1 LYSAMDILSS
11 IFGGGENK
19 ELEYLRVTGNYDFHI
34 HPEVAGVLPYHTCSV
49 AIKVYRDSSKL
60 AQLDFD
66 CEWYRI
72 IEGRCYPIEDNEE
85 EFYVFNPYD
94 IGASIKAVV
103 TVEDQRSSGVAEVVF
118 GPIKMDPS
126 LRPHVKETVLHHG
139 GEFDIRIIGIDEELI
154 DDNSNYTS
162 KLILKTSDLVFSIVA
177 QEGQLEAQQIKVA
190 FENSI
195 AFRVECDTH
204 DDRAMEVFFDEG
216 DLERSVK
223 VQFVSRAARDL
234 FILAMRIIKILRI
247 SCITDMVNSYGQIL
261 NKQWVP
267 KRLNTDDGDEY
278 FQRFKEDGEML
289 RSALKMIIEANKTLT
304 HDNEKLEDA
313 IEHLEHDLE
322 SSIAE
327 FSKLLQQVQERGPID
342 LQQFEEKSRI
352 IGKDSSVL
360 LDKLRNDP
368 TSNFQSKKSSKDE
381 NVHERKLEELRQIN
395 QIKTQ
400 IEEQKKLKKM
410 LEDELAKSRGGVRG
424 PSSDFMA
431 NNLSR
436 SEVGF
441 GKKKQHEDEEDAVE
455 MSLDNVLADLEVV
468 DYKKYKIADEEIELY
483 KETMKLRLA
492 FSEEKRSHETL
503 KSNMEFISQ
512 LRKTCIERPGTIDIS
527 NLTLP
532 EEAESAAIQKN
543 PAALARL
550 LAGILQENKMLA
562 QKCMECNKAHLLEEQ
577 SSQELVKLRL
587 QYLLKKNTS
596 LDDQTEKAE
605 EELGAKIVER
615 FQQLEQLKS
624 STVSSATF
632 GGQATS
638 VSKAPIVKPEGPS
651 KKKEIE
657 ELQERIRLIQQQ
669 NAIKAKKVEEEKA
682 RIPVIKSELE
692 KALAEKKTLQ
702 EKAERVKQ
710 LQAEMGELVKK
721 MEQLGG
727 EATDGGA
734 ETAED
739 KKTLT
744 PDEDVFASGMDRDSL
759 LLDSHLEPKEPN
771 KAVASTALNAEPIG
785 KPVGETIPPNLE
797 MKKKAEPVEESA
809 N

>member
-1 LYSAMDILSS
+1 MDLLSS

-19 ELEYLRVTGNYDFHI
+19 ELEYLKVTGNYDFHI
-34 HPEVAGVLPYHTCSV
+34 HPEVSGILPYHMSTV
-49 AIKVYRDSSKL
+49 AIKVYRDASKL
-60 AQLDFD
+60 AQVDFD
-66 CEWYRI
+66 CEWFRI
-72 IEGRCYPIEDNEE
+72 IEGRAYPIEDNEE

-94 IGASIKAVV
+94 IGACIKAVV
-103 TVEDQRSSGVAEVVF
+103 TVEDPRCTGIAEVIF

-139 GEFDIRIIGIDEELI
+139 GEFDIRIIGIDEEFI

-162 KLILKTSDLVFSIVA
+162 KLVLKTSELMFNLAGI
-177 QEGQLEAQQIKVA
+177 EGNTEPQQVKVA

-195 AFRVECDTH
+195 AFRIECDTH
-204 DDRAMEVFFDEG
+204 DDKCLEVFFDQGEV
-216 DLERSVK
+216 ERSIK
-223 VQFVSRAARDL
+223 VQFVSRTARDL
-234 FILAMRIIKILRI
+234 FILSLRIMKILRI

-267 KRLNTDDGDEY
+267 KRLNTEDGEEY

-289 RSALKMIIEANKTLT
+289 RAALKMIIEANKTLT
-304 HDNEKLEDA
+304 QDNEKLEEA

-327 FSKLLQQVQERGPID
+327 FSKLLHQVQERGPVD
-342 LQQFEEKSRI
+342 LQQFEERSRM
-352 IGKDSSVL
+352 IGKDSSVV

-395 QIKTQ
+395 TIKSQ

-410 LEDELAKSRGGVRG
+410 LEDELAKMRGGKPAG
-424 PSSDFMA
+424 GEFGA

-436 SEVGF
+436 SELGF
-441 GKKKQHEDEEDAVE
+441 GRKKQADDEEDAVE

-468 DYKKYKIADEEIELY
+468 DYKKYKIAEEEIELY
-483 KETMKLRLA
+483 KETMRLRLA

-512 LRKTCIERPGTIDIS
+512 LRKTCIERPNTISIGS
-527 NLTLP
+527 LTLP
-532 EEAESAAIQKN
+532 EEAEAPAVQKN

-550 LAGILQENKMLA
+550 LAGILQENKVLA

-615 FQQLEQLKS
+615 FQMLEQLKS

-632 GGQATS
+632 GGPATKNE
-638 VSKAPIVKPEGPS
+638 VIKEQVAPKSS

-657 ELQERIRLIQQQ
+657 ELQEKIKTIRQQ
-669 NAIKAKKVEEEKA
+669 NAIKTKQVEEEKTK
-682 RIPVIKSELE
+682 IPQIKSELE
-692 KALAEKKTLQ
+692 KALAEKKVLQ
-702 EKAERVKQ
+702 EKADKVKQ
-710 LQAEMGELVKK
+710 LQAEMSELVKK
-721 MEQLGG
+721 MESL
-727 EATDGGA
+727 GGA
-734 ETAED
+734 ESPAEPATIEGV
-739 KKTLT
+739 KPTEAET
-744 PDEDVFASGMDRDSL
+744 EEIFASGLDRDSVM
-759 LLDSHLEPKEPN
+759 LDSQLNAPEQVKH
-771 KAVASTALNAEPIG
+771 VVSTALVTET
-785 KPVGETIPPNLE
+785 PVVEKNPADTPEGEIE
-797 MKKKAEPVEESA
+797 MKKKSAPVEETA

>member
-1 LYSAMDILSS
+1 MDLLSS

-34 HPEVAGVLPYHTCSV
+34 HPEITGILPYHLSTV
-49 AIKVYRDSSKL
+49 AIKVYRDASKL

-66 CEWYRI
+66 CEWFRI
-72 IEGRCYPIEDNEE
+72 IEGRCYPIEDNDE

-94 IGASIKAVV
+94 IGACIKAVV
-103 TVEDQRSSGVAEVVF
+103 TVEDPRSNGMAEIIF

-139 GEFDIRIIGIDEELI
+139 GEFDIRLLGLDEEFI
-154 DDNSNYTS
+154 DDNSNYSS
-162 KLILKTSDLVFSIVA
+162 KLVLKTSELTFNLTG

-195 AFRVECDTH
+195 AFHIECDSH
-204 DDRAMEVFFDEG
+204 DDKCIEVFFEEG

-223 VQFVSRAARDL
+223 VQFVSRTARDL
-234 FILAMRIIKILRI
+234 LILSFRIIKILRI

-267 KRLNTDDGDEY
+267 KRLNTDDGDDY
-278 FQRFKEDGEML
+278 FQRFKEDGETL
-289 RSALKMIIEANKTLT
+289 RAALKMIIEANKTLT
-304 HDNEKLEDA
+304 QDNEKLEEA

-327 FSKLLQQVQERGPID
+327 FSKLLHQVQERGPVD
-342 LQQFEEKSRI
+342 LHQFEEKSRM
-352 IGKDSSVL
+352 IGKDSSVV

-424 PSSDFMA
+424 PSSDFLA

-441 GKKKQHEDEEDAVE
+441 GKKRGDDDDDAAE

-468 DYKKYKIADEEIELY
+468 DYKKYKIADEEIQLY

-503 KSNMEFISQ
+503 KGNMEFISQ
-512 LRKTCIERPGTIDIS
+512 LRKNCIERPNTIDINS
-527 NLTLP
+527 LTLP
-532 EEAESAAIQKN
+532 EEAEAPAVQKN

-550 LAGILQENKMLA
+550 LAGILQENKVLA
-562 QKCMECNKAHLLEEQ
+562 QKCMECNKAHLIEEQ

-615 FQQLEQLKS
+615 FQMLEQLKS
-624 STVSSATF
+624 SSVSTATF
-632 GGQATS
+632 GASNTKQQQVAAQ
-638 VSKAPIVKPEGPS
+638 SKAPEPS
-651 KKKEIE
+651 SKRKEIE
-657 ELQERIRLIQQQ
+657 ELQEKIKHIQQQ
-669 NAIKAKKVEEEKA
+669 NAIKAKQVEEEKA

-692 KALAEKKTLQ
+692 KALAEKKGLQ
-702 EKAERVKQ
+702 EKADRVKQ

-721 MEQLGG
+721 MELLGG
-727 EATDGGA
+727 ETPTAEKTETQA
-734 ETAED
+734 ETPIE
-739 KKTLT
+739 
-744 PDEDVFASGMDRDSL
+744 EDVFASGIGRDSVM
-759 LLDSHLEPKEPN
+759 LDSQMEPVEPQ
-771 KAVASTALNAEPIG
+771 KIAVSTALVAEPI
-785 KPVGETIPPNLE
+785 KTEAAPEEVPQTIE
-797 MKKKAEPVEESA
+797 MKKKTEPIQESS